1 MATRVDSN
9 KAWDLVDDDLIQYNT
24 RQYENKYRSTDFI
37 ISNLKQHLRSSA
49 HYNILDVGCGGGGN
63 LYHIAKEFEKCT
75 FTGIDLNEYFIN
87 FAKNQHK
94 LRGLKNTN
102 FKIVDFRNMMEEK
115 YNIVGSSQFLEVL
128 DFDKAKDF
136 KHMCFQRSDN
146 GVYFQALFTEKPLDY
161 EINIHDHIYN
171 KVVPYNIFSIEGI
184 KQIASKYNFKLT
196 QKKQFIID
204 VDLPDNHLGRGTY
217 TVKKQNGERM
227 MFSDIL
233 NLPWYFLYFKKQQ

>member
-1 MATRVDSN
+1 
-9 KAWDLVDDDLIQYNT
+9 
-24 RQYENKYRSTDFI
+24 
-37 ISNLKQHLRSSA
+37 
-49 HYNILDVGCGGGGN
+49 
-63 LYHIAKEFEKCT
+63 
-75 FTGIDLNEYFIN
+75 
-87 FAKNQHK
+87 
-94 LRGLKNTN
+94 
-102 FKIVDFRNMMEEK
+102 
-115 YNIVGSSQFLEVL
+115 
-128 DFDKAKDF
+128 
-136 KHMCFQRSDN
+136 MCFQRSDN

-204 VDLPDNHLGRGTY
+204 VDLPDNHQGRGTY

>member
-136 KHMCFQRSDN
+136 KHMCFQRSNN

>member
-136 KHMCFQRSDN
+136 KHMCFQRSNN
-146 GVYFQALFTEKPLDY
+146 GVYFQALFTEKLLDY

-204 VDLPDNHLGRGTY
+204 VDLPDNHQGRGTY